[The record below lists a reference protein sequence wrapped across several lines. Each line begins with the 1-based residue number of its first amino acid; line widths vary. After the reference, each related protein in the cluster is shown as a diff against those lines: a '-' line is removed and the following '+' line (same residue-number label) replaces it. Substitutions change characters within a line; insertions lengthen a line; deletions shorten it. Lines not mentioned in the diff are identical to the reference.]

1 MTVDERLEHVEA
13 KRPLVFDDIDFT
25 IRDPEGLRAV
35 LAAPL
40 EYAQRVEAVVSTDGM
55 QALMPR
61 REPRID
67 RFLELWTIDEHGH
80 GRALGELMR
89 RLHLEPTAVGEADYG
104 VQNRL
109 IGALG
114 RASEAMHDVV
124 TVVWATCGAMN
135 EHLAMAAYARMD
147 AILRERGEWALH
159 ETLFRWLRAHES
171 AHKSFYAAYSAE
183 TWARLAPWQ
192 RRFARWTVRTTWA
205 PVGAGAKSDKPAFG
219 RTVVALGPDD
229 WEESIAAPVQS
240 VADRLVA
247 EGEPADPFVRRAIL
261 ECLEAEAALGRAA

>member
-1 MTVDERLEHVEA
+1 MTVDERLDHVEA
-13 KRPLVFDDIDFT
+13 KRPLIFDEIDFT
-25 IRDPEGLRAV
+25 IRDPKGLRAA

-40 EYAQRVEAVVSTDGM
+40 TYAQRVEAIVSTEGM
-55 QALMPR
+55 QTLMPR

-89 RLHLEPTAVGEADYG
+89 LLDLEPTPVGQADFAA
-104 VQNRL
+104 QNRW

-147 AILRERGEWALH
+147 AILREREERALH

-171 AHKSFYAAYSAE
+171 AHKSFYAAYAAE
-183 TWARLAPWQ
+183 TWQRLAPWQ

-205 PVGAGAKSDKPAFG
+205 PVGAGAKSDKPAFA
-219 RTVVALGPDD
+219 RTVRALGPDD
-229 WEESIAAPVQS
+229 WEETIATPVQA
-240 VADRLVA
+240 VANRLMGD
-247 EGEPADPFVRRAIL
+247 GEPIDPFVRRAIQ
-261 ECLEAEAALGRAA
+261 ECLESEPDLALAA